1 MLTLAISSV
10 SRECSVALSL
20 DGKVLSRKA
29 LDVDMVTYMPESV
42 NEMIGECGGIMP
54 DKLIISS
61 GPGYYTGTR
70 IGTAFSKGMCA
81 DSKCSLTEVDS
92 MDIIAHIAIKA
103 DYSDFLCILKAR
115 KGYFHSARFR
125 GGIRQEENKVIH
137 ESELAGVKDTAIAGE
152 GLLYLPQAVMD
163 ANIDSGILY
172 PDACAMLEVK
182 GK

>member
-29 LDVDMVTYMPESV
+29 LDIDMVTYLPQSV
-42 NEMIGECGGIMP
+42 NEMIEKCGGIMP
-54 DKLIISS
+54 DQVIISS

-81 DSKCSLTEVDS
+81 DSKCTLTEIDS

-125 GGIRQEENKVIH
+125 RGKRQEENKIIH
-137 ESELAGVKDTAIAGE
+137 ESELTGMKDTVIAGE
-152 GLLYLPQAVMD
+152 GLLYLPQAVLD
-163 ANIDSGILY
+163 KNIDSGILY
-172 PDACAMLEVK
+172 PDACTMLEVR